1 MNLIINFKFH
11 FRTPTDGINGN
22 NMLSMPIVKVETV
35 PVEENNNPDVIEVKM
50 FDWNS
55 FARENMGYEAQTT
68 FWSDFSIADRF
79 GAAAV
84 RDTFERAMKEWKCNH
99 IYLTELV
106 IVLNHKIWFW
116 HSKHNDT
123 FAKLYDELWRE
134 ADSYACENLKGEEL
148 SYYFDTLD

>member
-1 MNLIINFKFH
+1 M
-11 FRTPTDGINGN
+11 T
-22 NMLSMPIVKVETV
+22 MASMQIVKVDTL
-35 PVEENNNPDVIEVKM
+35 PVEENNNPVVIKVEM

-68 FWSDFSIADRF
+68 FWSDFSIADKF
-79 GAAAV
+79 GEAAV
-84 RDTFERAMKEWKCNH
+84 RDTFERVMKEWKCNH

-106 IVLNHKIWFW
+106 MVLNHKIWFW
-116 HSKHNDT
+116 HSKNNDT
-123 FAKLYDELWRE
+123 FATLYDELWRE